1 EIDEGRRKIVGV
13 NAYMDEKPAAIPILR
28 MDPNGYTRQMSRL
41 NEVKKTRD
49 SGRVGQTLDALHIA
63 CEGTENTMPY
73 IIDCVR
79 AYCTLGEIVGVMTK
93 VFGKYEEPTMI

>member
-1 EIDEGRRKIVGV
+1 LD
-13 NAYMDEKPAAIPILR
+13 
-28 MDPNGYTRQMSRL
+28 
-41 NEVKKTRD
+41 EVKKTRD
-49 SGRVGQTLDALHIA
+49 SGLVGQTLDALRIA